1 MRGRNRLIVSGVVY
15 DLTPEIA
22 EGLFSCYQNLKRK
35 HGRRKRLVQQDE
47 HGGREMTIREY
58 RKLVRAWEAWKA
70 DEGLTTAR
78 AWLAARP
85 AYRRLGAAAVERRAL
100 EISGAAG
107 LYAGES
113 REGELVMTGRAI
125 RMAAEAEAGRGAA
138 HRAADRRAARAAGGG
153 ASYEDIL
160 LLFKARGA
168 SFSGWCRRMGFD
180 ERQARRAVARPRRK
194 CAQYAR
200 IRAALAAT
208 LRELRG

>member
-1 MRGRNRLIVSGVVY
+1 MRGRNRLIVMGEVY

-47 HGGREMTIREY
+47 HGGREMTKSEY
-58 RKLVRAWEAWKA
+58 RKLKKAWEACKA

-85 AYRRLGAAAVERRAL
+85 AYRHLGVAAVERRAL

-113 REGELVMTGRAI
+113 REGGLVMTGRAI

-138 HRAADRRAARAAGGG
+138 HRAADRG

-180 ERQARRAVARPRRK
+180 ERQARHAVARPRRK

>member
-1 MRGRNRLIVSGVVY
+1 
-15 DLTPEIA
+15 
-22 EGLFSCYQNLKRK
+22 
-35 HGRRKRLVQQDE
+35 
-47 HGGREMTIREY
+47 MTIREY

-100 EISGAAG
+100 EISGAAE

-125 RMAAEAEAGRGAA
+125 RMAAEAEAGRGTAYTGDHGVA
-138 HRAADRRAARAAGGG
+138 
-153 ASYEDIL
+153 YEDIL
-160 LLFKARGA
+160 LLFKARGT
-168 SFSGWCRRMGFD
+168 SFNGWCRRMGFD
-180 ERQARRAVARPRRK
+180 ERQARHAVARPRWR